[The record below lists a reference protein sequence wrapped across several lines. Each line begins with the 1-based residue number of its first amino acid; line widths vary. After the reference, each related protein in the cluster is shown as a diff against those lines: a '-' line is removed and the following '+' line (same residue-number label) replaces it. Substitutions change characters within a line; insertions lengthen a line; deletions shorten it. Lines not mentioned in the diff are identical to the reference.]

1 MIRATG
7 LAKRYEGRTVRANAV
22 DGIDLEI
29 AEGQLVTLLGP
40 SGCGK
45 TTTLRLI
52 AGLERPTAGEIV
64 INDQVVSAPGRH
76 VFLGADRRPIGI
88 VFQSYAIWPHMT
100 VLANV
105 MFPLTAG
112 RHRMR
117 RDAARRRAMES
128 LEMVGLADFA
138 GRPAPDLSGGQQQ
151 RVALARALVREPKV
165 LLLDEPLSNLDAGLR
180 DRMRDEIRAVQQR
193 LGITT
198 IFVTHDQDEALA
210 VSDRVIVMN
219 EGRIVEQGLP
229 QEIYTW
235 PREEFTARFLGV
247 SNSLAGTVREVT
259 HEATT
264 IDVGAAHISCRPRE
278 GLVVGAA
285 VSVFLRPE
293 SFTVTRTRH
302 SPQAWEGRLEFS
314 IYHGDSWDYHVR
326 VRDELFR
333 VRSYREKVGLA
344 HGDTVFLEPDHE
356 AAIVVPAQPPAAAQ
370 ASEDSPAGAR
380 SPSTVEPR

>member
-7 LAKRYEGRTVRANAV
+7 LVKRYEGGTVRASAV
-22 DGIDLEI
+22 DGINLEI

-64 INDQVVSAPGRH
+64 IDGQVVSAPGRR

-105 MFPLTAG
+105 MFPLVAG

-210 VSDRVIVMN
+210 VSDRVILMN

-259 HEATT
+259 AETVT
-264 IDVGAAHISCRPRE
+264 IDAGVARLSCRPRD
-278 GLVVGAA
+278 GLTAGAA

-293 SFTVTRTRH
+293 SFTVTRTAH

-326 VRDELFR
+326 VGDELFR

-356 AAIVVPAQPPAAAQ
+356 AAIVVPAKQAATG
-370 ASEDSPAGAR
+370 EDAPAGAM
-380 SPSTVEPR
+380 SPSTADLR

>member
-7 LAKRYEGRTVRANAV
+7 LTKRYEGRTVQGNAV

-64 INDQVVSAPGRH
+64 INDQVVSAPDRH

-210 VSDRVIVMN
+210 VSDRVILMN

-259 HEATT
+259 ADKVT
-264 IDVGAAHISCRPRE
+264 IDAGAARLSCRPRE
-278 GLVVGAA
+278 GLTAGAA

-293 SFTVTRTRH
+293 SFTVSRTRH
-302 SPQAWEGRLEFS
+302 SPEAWEGRLEFS

-326 VRDELFR
+326 VGEELFR

-344 HGDTVFLEPDHE
+344 HGDSVFLEPDHE
-356 AAIVVPAQPPAAAQ
+356 AAIVVPAQQAAAPPD
-370 ASEDSPAGAR
+370 EDAPSGAR
-380 SPSTVEPR
+380 SPSTAEPR